1 MKAATIPHPGRARTV
16 DSLGTYAPRDL
27 WAGAGGLFLL
37 VLLCAAV
44 PVGAAAAIYQL
55 GFLRGLD
62 LPYWTPPLEVWAGV
76 GAAAYLSMALASW
89 LVVRQR
95 DLTILGRW
103 AMVPFETQLALG
115 GLAVVALFVAAVPG
129 PALALMIVQA
139 GALAMAAMRFYYLS
153 RPASRLLVASLLAV
167 GAVLAWTGVLVVL
180 NPEVGP

>member
-1 MKAATIPHPGRARTV
+1 
-16 DSLGTYAPRDL
+16 
-27 WAGAGGLFLL
+27 
-37 VLLCAAV
+37 
-44 PVGAAAAIYQL
+44 VGAAAAIYQL

-76 GAAAYLSMALASW
+76 GAAAYLSMTLASW